1 LPATRNLSIWQFLQ
15 PVEDMQLCCPS
26 DRAYRTTASDRDPE
40 QRRTTTV
47 TRYASHSDVRRGDVA
62 MLITRLRPALLLCS
76 TSLLTTTLALSGCH
90 ENQHPD
96 YRMAVYS
103 ALDQNNLRSIT
114 VSQDR
119 GAGTITL
126 SGIVGSMD
134 RRQQAES
141 IAKQAAPGYQV
152 ADRIEVKEAG
162 LHDDIQAATQKAQLD
177 SAIEDNFKAR
187 LSDEP
192 SLKSEKIQYTA
203 FHGTLTLKGTV
214 RNTKERQQAEDLA
227 RKVPQVQHVVNQ
239 LQVHPGKPSPANS

>member
-1 LPATRNLSIWQFLQ
+1 MLFPA
-15 PVEDMQLCCPS
+15 
-26 DRAYRTTASDRDPE
+26 
-40 QRRTTTV
+40 
-47 TRYASHSDVRRGDVA
+47 
-62 MLITRLRPALLLCS
+62 LRHALLLCS
-76 TSLLTTTLALSGCH
+76 TTLLTALAISACH
-90 ENQHPD
+90 SNQRPD
-96 YRMAVYS
+96 YRMAVYN

-141 IAKQAAPGYQV
+141 VAKQAAPGYQI
-152 ADRIEVKEAG
+152 ADRIRIQSAG
-162 LHDDIQAATQKAQLD
+162 LQEDIQVATQTARLD

-187 LSDEP
+187 LADEP

-203 FHGTLTLKGTV
+203 FQGTLTLKGTV
-214 RNTKERQQAEDLA
+214 RNTKEREQAEDLA

-239 LQVHPGKPSPANS
+239 LQIHPGKPSPANS